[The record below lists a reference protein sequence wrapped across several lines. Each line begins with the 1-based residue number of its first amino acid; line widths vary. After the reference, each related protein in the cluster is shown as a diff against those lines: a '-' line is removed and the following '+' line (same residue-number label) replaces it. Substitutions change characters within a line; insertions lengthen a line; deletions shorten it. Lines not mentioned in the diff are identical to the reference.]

1 MKFYL
6 STSNENLKLEF
17 FRYKKCNI
25 IDEKDLKNENIRE
38 IILIS
43 IDKPRFIDLTKP
55 FYKKILFRLEYLPV
69 RKFPYDIFLYR
80 LFFDYIFEWDSYLLN
95 KSYSFLPFFPPRIG
109 MIHEKKIV
117 KENIEINY
125 FINSIFKKS
134 NLLSTVVSE
143 KKNLLWQKKRL
154 DLIDFLE
161 IENIEIKRFGRGKN
175 MINDKSEALI
185 SFKYHIAIENCSNC
199 CFP

>member
-109 MIHEKKIV
+109 MI
-117 KENIEINY
+117 N
-125 FINSIFKKS
+125 
-134 NLLSTVVSE
+134 E
-143 KKNLLWQKKRL
+143 KKNSKRKHRNKL
-154 DLIDFLE
+154 FY
-161 IENIEIKRFGRGKN
+161 KFY
-175 MINDKSEALI
+175 
-185 SFKYHIAIENCSNC
+185 F
-199 CFP
+199 